1 MNRISQFALAFVFVV
16 SYQMISARFAAA
28 QFVVDF
34 DENGHG
40 TVNGA
45 TMAFTTGPLRYQF
58 PGGGLTPGDVVVTET
73 PVGTNQTDSDILQF
87 DANGGISV
95 FSDLEA
101 GETPP
106 FDLADVPATAFP
118 IPPSGSPIFPETDPS
133 GGPAIEGG
141 INGLFNYAPVPGM
154 PGSLPT
160 GGQIIYNFT
169 SDVPEPGSICLLAV
183 GASALML
190 RRRVV
195 A

>member
-1 MNRISQFALAFVFVV
+1 MNRISQFALAFLCVV
-16 SYQMISARFAAA
+16 SYQLISARIAAA
-28 QFVVDF
+28 QITVDF
-34 DENGHG
+34 DENGRG

-45 TMAFTTGPLRYQF
+45 TMGFTTGPLRYQF
-58 PGGGLTPGDVVVTET
+58 PGGALTPGDVVVTET
-73 PVGTNQTDSDILQF
+73 PVGTNQTDSDLLRF
-87 DANGGISV
+87 DANGGITV
-95 FSDLEA
+95 FSDLES
-101 GETPP
+101 GETSP
-106 FDLADVPATAFP
+106 DLADVPV
-118 IPPSGSPIFPETDPS
+118 IPSPVTPFLTLPETDPK

-141 INGLFNYAPVPGM
+141 VNGLFGYTPTPGM

-190 RRRVV
+190 RRRAV